1 MCTHAKIANEGEP
14 HSFVVESKP
23 ACRLKQPVM
32 VHAGM
37 MNSGRNWVRPNEGE
51 ILSFPCLTRDMLP
64 CLSPEQPLIARA
76 GMVGFGQDLGATR
89 SLASS
94 DESGQAMEAT
104 AAAMLE
110 ADRRI
115 TDPFRPYK
123 FWRKARHSPLI
134 VFLSSFFLEK
144 TAARVWNKEYAR
156 CLSSQGVDV
165 LPRACFL

>member
-1 MCTHAKIANEGEP
+1 MRSLATDLFLDLEISIYVHLKR
-14 HSFVVESKP
+14 HSFNHLSLDLVIQIMLETL
-23 ACRLKQPVM
+23 CR
-32 VHAGM
+32 
-37 MNSGRNWVRPNEGE
+37 SGGNTGNIIDV
-51 ILSFPCLTRDMLP
+51 T
-64 CLSPEQPLIARA
+64 AHA

-123 FWRKARHSPLI
+123 IWRKVCNLVVELSDFYCLWGIEQKSLR
-134 VFLSSFFLEK
+134 VQDFLL
-144 TAARVWNKEYAR
+144 YY
-156 CLSSQGVDV
+156 
-165 LPRACFL
+165 P

>member
-1 MCTHAKIANEGEP
+1 MDLFLGVCDKGHLACGGPNLSDNLSTYYAVPVLFMRQRII
-14 HSFVVESKP
+14 SF
-23 ACRLKQPVM
+23 ACHVMERLTG
-32 VHAGM
+32 H
-37 MNSGRNWVRPNEGE
+37 
-51 ILSFPCLTRDMLP
+51 
-64 CLSPEQPLIARA
+64 A

-123 FWRKARHSPLI
+123 FWRKARAHML
-134 VFLSSFFLEK
+134 
-144 TAARVWNKEYAR
+144 
-156 CLSSQGVDV
+156 
-165 LPRACFL
+165 LP